1 MINLARPPE
10 RLVWQPFELNTAHT
24 NQCAFNC
31 NRLRLQS
38 VSRYATKYAVP
49 HHDRDHVAPKNEEQM
64 AEKLKKFIGII
75 KKRRTPIGIVL
86 LLAGVAVVAAF
97 FWGDKASASDYITG
111 KVEKGNVEVNVSAT
125 GTVQAVTT
133 VQVGSQVSG
142 TLEWL
147 GADFNSQVTRGQV
160 IARLDPAI
168 FQAQVA
174 NASANVV
181 NAEAA
186 VAAAE
191 TEINSQKANLNAA
204 KSNLEV
210 TRVQRDDAAALVK
223 RYEEL
228 KNVLSGRDLEAAQAQ
243 ANAAAARYE
252 QAAAQ
257 VGQVQAANAS
267 AKARVDQAKA
277 SVSQAKAQLQQSQ
290 VNLDHSIIASPIDGV
305 VVSRNV
311 DVGQTVAASLSAPTL
326 FTIANDLTKMQVLAS
341 IDEADVGQ
349 IRQGIKAHFSVDAY
363 PGETFTGEISQLRL
377 NAQTLQNVVTYSA
390 VIDVANR
397 GMKLRPGMTANI
409 TIMVA
414 KREAVLTVPNAAL
427 RFKPNLSE
435 KEQEAFRVKIDER
448 RKELEAE
455 RQAQGGPERQAGQ
468 QAGAPGDQPAQQP
481 PSTQGGGL
489 RTNNEGRQRPPD
501 GAEGKR
507 AEGGQGNFNR
517 EAWRQRAE
525 GGQGNFNREAWR
537 QRAEGGQGNFNR
549 EAWRQRAEGGQGN
562 SNREGFRRRGEGG
575 PDNSN
580 RERFRQRGEGGADNS
595 NSNREGFRQRGGG
608 GQTPGAESQRPRGE
622 GSQPGA
628 GEGQRQREGGQGFG
642 GGEGGS
648 PRRQWQTIWVLT
660 ATKQIEP
667 RLVRTGLTNGRV
679 TEIVAGDLQEGDTV
693 IIGQNE
699 TGAARPQTPTTP
711 FGQQQRPPGMP
722 GGGGGGRGPGR

>member
-1 MINLARPPE
+1 MAE
-10 RLVWQPFELNTAHT
+10 RLN
-24 NQCAFNC
+24 
-31 NRLRLQS
+31 
-38 VSRYATKYAVP
+38 
-49 HHDRDHVAPKNEEQM
+49 
-64 AEKLKKFIGII
+64 KFIGII
-75 KKRRTPIGIVL
+75 KKRRTPIGLVL
-86 LLAGVAVVAAF
+86 LLGGVAVVAAF
-97 FWGDKASASDYITG
+97 FWGNKASASDYITG

-147 GADFNSQVTRGQV
+147 GADFNSQVKRGQV

-168 FQAQVA
+168 FQAQIA
-174 NASANVV
+174 NSRANVI

-210 TRVQRDDAAALVK
+210 TRVQREDAAALVK
-223 RYEEL
+223 RYEDL

-290 VNLDHSIIASPIDGV
+290 LNLDHSIIASPIDGV

-390 VIDVANR
+390 VIDVSNR
-397 GMKLRPGMTANI
+397 ALKLRPGMTANI
-409 TIMVA
+409 TILVA
-414 KREAVLTVPNAAL
+414 RREGVLTVPNATL
-427 RFKPNLSE
+427 RFKPNLTD
-435 KEQEAFRVKIDER
+435 KEQEAFRTKIDER

-455 RQAQGGPERQAGQ
+455 QPQGGREGQ
-468 QAGAPGDQPAQQP
+468 QSGTAQDQQAQQP
-481 PSTQGGGL
+481 DAKGADNSNAKVAPRRGADGGERPSQAEKVGQGNGDREPGGQ
-489 RTNNEGRQRPPD
+489 RGEGRP
-501 GAEGKR
+501 
-507 AEGGQGNFNR
+507 GNFNR

-525 GGQGNFNREAWR
+525 NGQSNFNREEWR
-537 QRAEGGQGNFNR
+537 KRR
-549 EAWRQRAEGGQGN
+549 EAEGN
-562 SNREGFRRRGEGG
+562 SNREGFR
-575 PDNSN
+575 
-580 RERFRQRGEGGADNS
+580 QRGEGGQSNANS
-595 NSNREGFRQRGGG
+595 DRARQRGGG
-608 GQTPGAESQRPRGE
+608 GQTPGAEGQRPPRGE
-622 GSQPGA
+622 GSQPGT
-628 GEGQRQREGGQGFG
+628 GEGQRQRQGGQSFG

-648 PRRQWQTIWVLT
+648 PRRQWQTIWVL
-660 ATKQIEP
+660 AANKQIEP
-667 RLVRTGLTNGRV
+667 RLVRVGLTNGRV

-699 TGAARPQTPTTP
+699 TGAARTQTPTPTP
-711 FGQQQRPPGMP
+711 FGQPGRP
-722 GGGGGGRGPGR
+722 GGGRGR

>member
-1 MINLARPPE
+1 
-10 RLVWQPFELNTAHT
+10 
-24 NQCAFNC
+24 
-31 NRLRLQS
+31 
-38 VSRYATKYAVP
+38 
-49 HHDRDHVAPKNEEQM
+49 M
-64 AEKLKKFIGII
+64 AERLKKFITII
-75 KKRRTPIGIVL
+75 KKRRTPIGIIL
-86 LLAGVAVVAAF
+86 LLAVVVVVAAF
-97 FWGDKASASDYITG
+97 LWGDKASASDYITG
-111 KVEKGNVEVNVSAT
+111 KAEKGNVEVNVSAT

-142 TLEWL
+142 TVEWL

-174 NASANVV
+174 NSRANVA

-191 TEINSQKANLNAA
+191 TEINSQKANLTAA
-204 KSNLEV
+204 KSNQEV

-267 AKARVDQAKA
+267 AKARVEQAKA
-277 SVSQAKAQLQQSQ
+277 SVAQARAQLQTSEA
-290 VNLDHSIIASPIDGV
+290 NLAHSIISSPIDGV

-349 IRQGIKAHFSVDAY
+349 IRQGIRANFSVDAY

-397 GMKLRPGMTANI
+397 ALKLRPGMTANI

-414 KREAVLTVPNAAL
+414 RRENVLTVPNAAL
-427 RFKPNLSE
+427 RFRPNLPE
-435 KEQEAFRVKIDER
+435 KEQEAFRVKIEER
-448 RKELEAE
+448 RKELIEAE
-455 RQAQGGPERQAGQ
+455 RQAQANPETASAPQEQ
-468 QAGAPGDQPAQQP
+468 QAQP
-481 PSTQGGGL
+481 PAAQGG
-489 RTNNEGRQRPPD
+489 
-501 GAEGKR
+501 ASKEGKPPGPADAGDGSR
-507 AEGGQGNFNR
+507 RRGEGMQGNR
-517 EAWRQRAE
+517 EAWRQRREAAMAN
-525 GGQGNFNREAWR
+525 GNREAWR
-537 QRAEGGQGNFNR
+537 QRREAAMANGNGEGFRRRGEGAADNTNGEGFRRRREGGSENG
-549 EAWRQRAEGGQGN
+549 
-562 SNREGFRRRGEGG
+562 NREGFRRRGEGEQAQG
-575 PDNSN
+575 SEGQ
-580 RERFRQRGEGGADNS
+580 RRRGESG
-595 NSNREGFRQRGGG
+595 QPGGG
-608 GQTPGAESQRPRGE
+608 G
-622 GSQPGA
+622 A
-628 GEGQRQREGGQGFG
+628 GGGDGQRQRGQGFG
-642 GGEGGS
+642 GGGSFGGGGEGGS
-648 PRRQWQTIWVLT
+648 RRQWQTIWVLT

-667 RLVRTGLTNGRV
+667 RNVRTGLTNGRV
-679 TEIVAGDLQEGDTV
+679 TEIIAGDLEEGDTV

-699 TGAARPQTPTTP
+699 TGASRPANQTGAP
-711 FGQQQRPPGMP
+711 FGPGQRPPGM
-722 GGGGGGRGPGR
+722 GGGGRGPGR

>member
-1 MINLARPPE
+1 MAE
-10 RLVWQPFELNTAHT
+10 RLK
-24 NQCAFNC
+24 
-31 NRLRLQS
+31 R
-38 VSRYATKYAVP
+38 
-49 HHDRDHVAPKNEEQM
+49 
-64 AEKLKKFIGII
+64 FITII

-86 LLAGVAVVAAF
+86 LLGVVVVVAAF
-97 FWGDKASASDYITG
+97 LWGDKASASDYITG
-111 KVEKGNVEVNVSAT
+111 KAEKGNVEVNVSAT

-142 TLEWL
+142 TVEWL
-147 GADFNSQVTRGQV
+147 GADFNTQVTKGQV

-174 NASANVV
+174 NSRANLA
-181 NAEAA
+181 NAQAA

-210 TRVQRDDAAALVK
+210 TRVQREDAAALVK
-223 RYEEL
+223 RYEAL
-228 KNVLSGRDLEAAQAQ
+228 QNVLSGRDLEAAKAQ

-267 AKARVDQAKA
+267 AKAKVDQAKA
-277 SVSQAKAQLQQSQ
+277 SVAQATAQLQTSQ
-290 VNLDHSIIASPIDGV
+290 ANLDHSIISSPIDGV
-305 VVSRNV
+305 VVSRTV

-349 IRQGIKAHFSVDAY
+349 IRQGIRAHFSVDAY
-363 PGETFTGEISQLRL
+363 PGETFAGEISQLRL

-397 GMKLRPGMTANI
+397 ALKLRPGMTANI

-414 KREAVLTVPNAAL
+414 KREGVLTVPNAAL
-427 RFKPNLSE
+427 RFRPTLPD
-435 KEQEAFRVKIDER
+435 KEQEAFKVKIDER

-455 RQAQGGPERQAGQ
+455 RQAQGGAEAQPGQGGPQAGT
-468 QAGAPGDQPAQQP
+468 PGDQPAPQP
-481 PSTQGGGL
+481 NPPGGGEL
-489 RTNNEGRQRPPD
+489 RRNNEG
-501 GAEGKR
+501 GARAQGDKSERRRGEGF
-507 AEGGQGNFNR
+507 QGNR

-525 GGQGNFNREAWR
+525 GGQGNGNREGWR
-537 QRAEGGQGNFNR
+537 RRAEGGDGN
-549 EAWRQRAEGGQGN
+549 G
-562 SNREGFRRRGEGG
+562 NREGFRRR
-575 PDNSN
+575 S
-580 RERFRQRGEGGADNS
+580 EGGADNS
-595 NSNREGFRQRGGG
+595 NREGRRQRGEGGMEGRQRGGASQTPGAEGQRPGGDSSQAGGGDGQRQRGGG
-608 GQTPGAESQRPRGE
+608 GS
-622 GSQPGA
+622 
-628 GEGQRQREGGQGFG
+628 FG
-642 GGEGGS
+642 GGEGGG

-667 RLVRTGLTNGRV
+667 RLVRIGLTNGRV
-679 TEIVAGDLQEGDTV
+679 TEIVAGDLEEGDTV

-699 TGAARPQTPTTP
+699 TGATRPQTPTTP
-711 FGQQQRPPGMP
+711 FGPQPGRP
-722 GGGGGGRGPGR
+722 GGGGPGRGPGR

>member
-1 MINLARPPE
+1 MSE
-10 RLVWQPFELNTAHT
+10 RIK
-24 NQCAFNC
+24 
-31 NRLRLQS
+31 R
-38 VSRYATKYAVP
+38 
-49 HHDRDHVAPKNEEQM
+49 
-64 AEKLKKFIGII
+64 FITII

-86 LLAGVAVVAAF
+86 LLGIVVVVAAF

-111 KVEKGNVEVNVSAT
+111 KAEKGNVEVNVSAT

-160 IARLDPAI
+160 IARLDPAV

-174 NASANVV
+174 SSRANLANAQ
-181 NAEAA
+181 AA

-191 TEINSQKANLNAA
+191 TEINSQKANLTAA

-210 TRVQRDDAAALVK
+210 TRVQREDAAALVK
-223 RYEEL
+223 RYQEL

-243 ANAAAARYE
+243 ASAAAARYE

-277 SVSQAKAQLQQSQ
+277 QVAQASAQLQQSQ
-290 VNLDHSIIASPIDGV
+290 ANLDHSIISSPIDGV

-349 IRQGIKAHFSVDAY
+349 IRQGIRANFAVDAY

-397 GMKLRPGMTANI
+397 ALKLRPGMTANI

-427 RFKPNLSE
+427 RFRPTLPD
-435 KEQEAFRVKIDER
+435 KEMEAFRAKIDER

-455 RQAQGGPERQAGQ
+455 RQAQGGQEVPAGQ
-468 QAGAPGDQPAQQP
+468 QAGTAGEQPAEKP
-481 PSTQGGGL
+481 AAQGGEMKAK
-489 RTNNEGRQRPPD
+489 NEGGATRPD
-501 GAEGKR
+501 GEKRRRGEGF
-507 AEGGQGNFNR
+507 QGNR

-525 GGQGNFNREAWR
+525 AGEGNGNREGRRRGEGGGNFNREAWR
-537 QRAEGGQGNFNR
+537 ARR
-549 EAWRQRAEGGQGN
+549 EA
-562 SNREGFRRRGEGG
+562 
-575 PDNSN
+575 
-580 RERFRQRGEGGADNS
+580 GADNG
-595 NSNREGFRQRGGG
+595 NREGFRQRGEGG
-608 GQTPGAESQRPRGE
+608 GRRGGGSETAGAEGQQRRRGE
-622 GSQPGA
+622 A
-628 GEGQRQREGGQGFG
+628 GQAGGGDGQRQGGPGSGGRSFG
-642 GGEGGS
+642 GGGGSFGGEGGGS
-648 PRRQWQTIWVLT
+648 RRQWMTIWVLT
-660 ATKQIEP
+660 ANKQIEP

-679 TEIVAGDLQEGDTV
+679 TEIVAGDLEEGDTV

-711 FGQQQRPPGMP
+711 FGGQQRPPGMP
-722 GGGGGGRGPGR
+722 GGGRGPGR